1 MIDGLKTR
9 TFELQSHTLSL
20 CCHLALLVIH
30 GNILTWPIMK
40 EPDREGPRIL
50 SVKKPLS
57 KHLFLPQDFMSHG
70 SSSFKGPLPYC
81 KFNTTHFHPSRVAR
95 TVSRHDG
102 FRTDSTATGPTTR
115 QRHHEFETSDAWRHR
130 PQPGPG
136 PTVVGGS
143 VLCADF
149 CLKQSLWIQKVF
161 HHISSLFIFSL

>member
-1 MIDGLKTR
+1 
-9 TFELQSHTLSL
+9 
-20 CCHLALLVIH
+20 
-30 GNILTWPIMK
+30 MK
-40 EPDREGPRIL
+40 EPDREVERVL
-50 SVKKPLS
+50 SVQYLLEKTPFSATRFYKPWPGV
-57 KHLFLPQDFMSHG
+57 FF
-70 SSSFKGPLPYC
+70 FFGPLPYC
-81 KFNTTHFHPSRVAR
+81 NSTRPISVPSISSRSDRVSL
-95 TVSRHDG
+95 SRHDG
-102 FRTDSTATGPTTR
+102 LRTDSTATGPTTR